1 MKVASLFGLE
11 LHGVANVMIKLTFVF
26 IAGGIG
32 CLARYGL
39 GIAMQKMAIGNLPLG
54 TFIIN
59 MIGCFLFGIVWSLAE
74 ERQVL
79 SQDMRLLLLTGFM
92 GSFTTFS
99 TFAFENNQLLKNSA
113 WAAASSNMVFQVLLG
128 VALVQCG
135 MWLAKSIT
143 WTAAA

>member
-1 MKVASLFGLE
+1 VAI
-11 LHGVANVMIKLTFVF
+11 VMVKLTLIF

-39 GIAMQKMAIGNLPLG
+39 GIAMQKLALGSLPLA

-74 ERQVL
+74 ERQMV
-79 SQDMRLLLLTGFM
+79 SQEMKLLLLTGFM

-99 TFAFENNQLLKNSA
+99 TFAFESNQLLKNSA
-113 WAAASSNMVFQVLLG
+113 WAAASSNMLLQVILG

-135 MWLAKSIT
+135 MWLAKTIS
-143 WTAAA
+143 WTAAS